1 MATQKIYDLAAVVD
15 SYTDRDGKTKN
26 KYQTVGAV
34 LQKDDGGKF
43 IILEKWFNP
52 AGINS
57 QPGKTSIILSMFEP
71 RDQNASPQQQAQPTP
86 QRQPAPAPQQAAP
99 AAGFNDFSDEIPF

>member
-15 SYTDRDGKTKN
+15 TYTGTDGKQKN

-71 RDQNASPQQQAQPTP
+71 RDHNAPQQQA
-86 QRQPAPAPQQAAP
+86 APQQQRTAP
-99 AAGFNDFSDEIPF
+99 PVQQAPVFDSDDDIPF

>member
-71 RDQNASPQQQAQPTP
+71 RDQNAAPQAQP
-86 QRQPAPAPQQAAP
+86 QRQTAPAPQQAAP
-99 AAGFNDFSDEIPF
+99 AAASFDDFSDDIPF

>member
-15 SYTDRDGKTKN
+15 TYTGTDGKPKN

-71 RDQNASPQQQAQPTP
+71 RDHNAPQQQAAPQQQRPAQPVQT
-86 QRQPAPAPQQAAP
+86 QQAAP
-99 AAGFNDFSDEIPF
+99 AMDFDDDIPF